1 MGVSVRPCHNAGV
14 TQIETEALIFD
25 MDGLLID
32 SEPVWWRVETALA
45 RRHGVDWNDDLAAEQ
60 VGKGLPQLI
69 AVMREHGLS
78 LSVDE
83 GVEALVDDFV
93 ARVDELSLQPG
104 ALELLDASEGLPRAL
119 GTSSP
124 RRLAEAV
131 LARFELTPRF
141 DVVVTASDVP
151 NSKPAPDIFL
161 AACEGL
167 NTRGVVLEDSFAGV
181 TAAVAAELPVIA
193 VPEQEATRFRE
204 LTPYVV
210 NDLYEAR
217 RLLVFKR

>member
-1 MGVSVRPCHNAGV
+1 V

-25 MDGLLID
+25 MDGLLVD
-32 SEPVWWRVETALA
+32 SEPVWWKVERALA
-45 RRHGVDWNDDLAAEQ
+45 DRHGVKWSDEQAAEQ

-69 AVMREHGLS
+69 TVMREHGLS
-78 LSVDE
+78 LSVED
-83 GVEALVDDFV
+83 GVEALIDGFI
-93 ARVDELSLQPG
+93 ARVAELSLQPG
-104 ALELLDASEGLPRAL
+104 AQELLDESDGLPRAL

-131 LARFELTPRF
+131 LARFDLTPRF

-161 AACEGL
+161 AACDGL
-167 NTRGVVLEDSFAGV
+167 DQRGVVLEDSFAGV

-193 VPEQEATRFRE
+193 VPEQDPERFFA

-210 NDLYEAR
+210 NDLHEAR
-217 RLLVFKR
+217 CLLLFKR

>member
-1 MGVSVRPCHNAGV
+1 M

-32 SEPVWWRVETALA
+32 SEPVWWRVESALA
-45 RRHGVDWNDDLAAEQ
+45 QRHGVDWNDELAAAQ

-69 AVMREHGLS
+69 GVMREHGLS
-78 LSVDE
+78 LSVEE
-83 GVEALVDDFV
+83 GVEGLVDEFI
-93 ARVDELSLQPG
+93 ARVEELSLQPG
-104 ALELLDASEGLPRAL
+104 ARDLLDASEGLPRAL

-131 LARFELTPRF
+131 LAYFDLTPRF
-141 DVVVTASDVP
+141 DVVVTATDVP

-167 NTRGVVLEDSFAGV
+167 KVRGVVLEDSFAGV

-193 VPEQEATRFRE
+193 VPEQDPTRFHA

-210 NDLYEAR
+210 NDLFEAR
-217 RLLVFKR
+217 RLLAFKR